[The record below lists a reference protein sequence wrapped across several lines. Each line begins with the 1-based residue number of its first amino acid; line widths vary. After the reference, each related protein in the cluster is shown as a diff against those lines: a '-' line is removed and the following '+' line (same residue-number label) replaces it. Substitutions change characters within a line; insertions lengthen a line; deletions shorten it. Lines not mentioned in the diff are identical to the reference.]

1 MNFYGDNAKFW
12 VGVVKDIID
21 ETHVTVRIFGIHP
34 IEESELDSSDL
45 PLATVLYPTTG
56 PQTGS
61 GTLSHNLEPDTWVM
75 GVSLDDTYMNPII
88 LAVVQGSDYSMSYDN
103 YYSGNEFYG
112 DYGGNYDGEFGTGN
126 PTVDTSQTSN
136 IPGGSNIEKAYN
148 FVYSKLV
155 AEGVSHDPHLHTS
168 ALIGVLRVET
178 TNIDPAVV
186 GGFKGRA
193 WGICQWLNPRRA
205 TLFRK
210 HGRTKS
216 LEVQLNFMWWEM
228 DNEEAWTKRR
238 WLSATNMPDAVAG
251 FSAFERNESWDG
263 KRRRIK
269 RGHPIFKKQLNFAYG
284 AYNTLSYAKP
294 HPKDS
299 VYQGLG

>member
-61 GTLSHNLEPDTWVM
+61 GTLSHNLEADTWVM

-88 LAVVQGSDYSMSYDN
+88 LAVVQGSDYSMSYSD
-103 YYSGNEFYG
+103 YTGSEFYG
-112 DYGGNYDGEFGTGN
+112 DDSSYDTYDSTNSN
-126 PTVDTSQTSN
+126 PIVDTTQTAN
-136 IPGGSNIEKAYN
+136 IPGGSNIEKTYN

-155 AEGVSHDPHLHTS
+155 AEGSSSNPHLHTS

-178 TNIDPAVV
+178 TNINPAVV
-186 GGFKGRA
+186 GGYKGRA

-205 TLFRK
+205 TLFK
-210 HGRTKS
+210 KYGRTKR
-216 LEVQLNFMWWEM
+216 LDHQLNFMWWEM
-228 DNEEAWTKRR
+228 QNEEAWTKRR

-251 FSAFERNESWDG
+251 FSAFERNESWDK
-263 KRRRIK
+263 KRRIIK

-284 AYNTLSYAKP
+284 AYNSLSYTKP
-294 HPKDS
+294 HAKDS
-299 VYQGLG
+299 VYQGL